1 MCTFAGILLVFWL
14 DKKSSQCIRPR
25 FGEEASELGSAAA
38 VGSRTSVDDP
48 AVPTDD
54 GSCPIEYPRHSLE
67 DVRAGTLPYLMGGIA
82 QRPGCAICNRTD
94 GWSLPCLY
102 KNGPLC
108 PGWVQTGLIDSW
120 VARGFALP
128 LTLTPCDLWP
138 HLHGRTLFF
147 MGDSMMLDFFKV
159 LPPALSCGRPAC
171 LSFVPKG
178 MLMHKHAYA

>member
-1 MCTFAGILLVFWL
+1 M
-14 DKKSSQCIRPR
+14 
-25 FGEEASELGSAAA
+25 
-38 VGSRTSVDDP
+38 
-48 AVPTDD
+48 
-54 GSCPIEYPRHSLE
+54 
-67 DVRAGTLPYLMGGIA
+67 
-82 QRPGCAICNRTD
+82 
-94 GWSLPCLY
+94 Y